1 MKISHFQKNLKRKRD
16 SSAATKKIQRSHKKI
31 RVNGSS
37 SLHNS
42 MPDVLCSPSDEITNQ
57 ILEKSSKKSKDVYKD
72 RKLNTSKTFD
82 KSKFKIRLGSKS
94 TKKKDQKRVI
104 KNSSVINKD
113 VKKRSDTKNS
123 PNMVKSAT
131 FYLQFTS
138 EKGIT
143 EGKFNYKFQKLIS
156 DVKNMTLPSATW
168 KIKVIIKQNKISAI
182 TFTNKQELERSVTFS
197 AEAEK
202 YRVIIDKKSAHLL
215 GSPETIDSPE
225 DIEILLDII
234 EHLDSASP
242 VILYRWNVQM
252 NLNSILLMLYSNW
265 DIIFVNKLLYFLS
278 IIPLNYAVLELVG

>member
-1 MKISHFQKNLKRKRD
+1 MLHVP
-16 SSAATKKIQRSHKKI
+16 RSQSNK
-31 RVNGSS
+31 
-37 SLHNS
+37 
-42 MPDVLCSPSDEITNQ
+42 ITNQ

-72 RKLNTSKTFD
+72 SKLSTSKTFD

-94 TKKKDQKRVI
+94 TKKKDLKRVT
-104 KNSSVINKD
+104 KNSSIINKEIM
-113 VKKRSDTKNS
+113 KKISDRKKS
-123 PNMVKSAT
+123 PNMVESAT
-131 FYLQFTS
+131 FYLQFTG
-138 EKGIT
+138 EKPIP

-197 AEAEK
+197 SEAEN
-202 YRVIIDKKSAHLL
+202 YGVVIDKKTAHLL

-242 VILYRWNVQM
+242 VILYR
-252 NLNSILLMLYSNW
+252 
-265 DIIFVNKLLYFLS
+265 
-278 IIPLNYAVLELVG
+278 